1 MEGKA
6 VKKGRQSSPM
16 SVSLSAACLMAFSSL
31 VHHLQRQTFVS
42 RYELLVE
49 GTDLRSVMGT
59 QGVVGTKTT
68 TNHVLEAASCLGI
81 EAARTTIMR
90 EIKYTMG
97 QHGMAID
104 DRHTMLLADCMTFK
118 VDIDTSSSQCFSRRS
133 GHIP

>member
-1 MEGKA
+1 M
-6 VKKGRQSSPM
+6 
-16 SVSLSAACLMAFSSL
+16 
-31 VHHLQRQTFVS
+31 
-42 RYELLVE
+42 
-49 GTDLRSVMGT
+49 DLRSVMGT

-68 TNHVLEAASCLGI
+68 TNHVGEAASCLGI

-118 VDIDTSSSQCFSRRS
+118 VR
-133 GHIP
+133 P

>member
-1 MEGKA
+1 M
-6 VKKGRQSSPM
+6 
-16 SVSLSAACLMAFSSL
+16 
-31 VHHLQRQTFVS
+31 
-42 RYELLVE
+42 
-49 GTDLRSVMGT
+49 DLRSVMGT

-68 TNHVLEAASCLGI
+68 TNHVGEAASCLGI

-118 VDIDTSSSQCFSRRS
+118 VRFHAFRMRLWLCVERSYSDQSYHTS
-133 GHIP
+133 